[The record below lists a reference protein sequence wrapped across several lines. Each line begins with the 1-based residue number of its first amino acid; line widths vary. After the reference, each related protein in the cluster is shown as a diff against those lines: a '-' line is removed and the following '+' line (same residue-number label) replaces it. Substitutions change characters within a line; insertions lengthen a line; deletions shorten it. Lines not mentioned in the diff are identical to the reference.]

1 MLHSVQG
8 TTSPYSVERAQN
20 AYQTVQTQIQ
30 ASPEMPENRSEA
42 VTVELSETAQ
52 KGVGLLSQLPKLTL
66 DPAVHMANA
75 ETELKALMQKYG
87 IPESE
92 TVNITTSGDGSF
104 EVDGDHPLLSEIE
117 KEINDGTARELR
129 NALVG
134 AHTGSIIS
142 RIGAATEMAMKG
154 ADQNP
159 SMMETYY
166 DWVLSVASDAKN
178 MGFSYSL
185 DRGELTGSLVTKQGV
200 AIAHNDG
207 LKLPVA

>member
-8 TTSPYSVERAQN
+8 NTSPYSVDRAHN
-20 AYQTVQTQIQ
+20 AYQTAQTQT
-30 ASPEMPENRSEA
+30 ASRDAENRSPA

-87 IPESE
+87 IPEGE
-92 TVNITTSGDGSF
+92 QVNITSSGDGTF
-104 EVDGDHPLLSEIE
+104 EVEGDHPLLSEVE
-117 KEINDGTARELR
+117 REINEGTARELR
-129 NALVG
+129 NALIG
-134 AHTGSIIS
+134 AHTGSVIS

-154 ADQNP
+154 ADANP

-166 DWVLSVASDAKN
+166 DWVLSVAGEAKN

-185 DRGELTGSLVTKQGV
+185 DNGELTGSLVTKQGV
-200 AIAHNDG
+200 AIAHNEG
-207 LKLPVA
+207 LQLPVA